1 MKVQYK
7 LLLILFISILTL
19 SSCASLKGCDC
30 PGLGQK
36 VNISSDT
43 NA

>member
-7 LLLILFISILTL
+7 LFFILFISSLTL
-19 SSCASLKGCDC
+19 NSCASLKGCDC

-36 VNISSDT
+36 VNTSTDIK
-43 NA
+43 A